1 MSKIKSVGILK
12 AWKTKA
18 GFRAYIREVE
28 AVLNG
33 EKVKYPCGYVC
44 IPSSH
49 PFYGIKASS
58 LELEKY
64 SNRLDITGVG
74 YESNG
79 EYRLGFHTEYSG
91 RMDPQ
96 ALFEIRTLEY
106 CRIECEAIAFN
117 LAGLK

>member
-1 MSKIKSVGILK
+1 MKLIGVKK

-18 GFRAYIREVE
+18 GYRAYINEVE
-28 AVLNG
+28 AELDGKTVR
-33 EKVKYPCGYVC
+33 YPCGYVC
-44 IPSSH
+44 VPSSH
-49 PFYGIKASS
+49 PFYGVEASS
-58 LELEKY
+58 LELEEY

-74 YESNG
+74 YERNG

-106 CRIECEAIAFN
+106 CRIECEAIAHN
-117 LAGLK
+117 LKRIES